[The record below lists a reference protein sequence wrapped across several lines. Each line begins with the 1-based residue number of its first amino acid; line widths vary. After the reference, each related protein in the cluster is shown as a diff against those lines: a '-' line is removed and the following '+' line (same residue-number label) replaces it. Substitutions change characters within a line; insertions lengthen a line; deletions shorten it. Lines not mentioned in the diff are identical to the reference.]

1 MENNQAQPAWVNNR
15 VLNNYDYFIR
25 LLTKKLFV
33 YNKTGN
39 YYGTMNMYLVVPSL
53 CITTMTSIFSFLSNS
68 DMFNDDT
75 QKILITIVGISS
87 IFSTMMQSLGGA
99 FGYSTKKEMFLQAAD
114 EYDKILMKIQFEKNN
129 PNEENFLDIIEK
141 EITKIEEMCK
151 YLPPNWIVKE
161 WEDNNPTVPIANQVN
176 IQQGG
181 GGGENQQLIN
191 LDHNLV
197 NDNNV

>member
-1 MENNQAQPAWVNNR
+1 MENNQAHPAWVNNR

-181 GGGENQQLIN
+181 GENQQLIN

>member
-15 VLNNYDYFIR
+15 VLNNYDYFIK

-68 DMFNDDT
+68 DMFNNDT

-181 GGGENQQLIN
+181 GENQQLIN

>member
-15 VLNNYDYFIR
+15 VLNNYDYFIK

-68 DMFNDDT
+68 DMFNEDT
-75 QKILITIVGISS
+75 RKILITIVGISS

-161 WEDNNPTVPIANQVN
+161 WEENNPTVPIANQVN
-176 IQQGG
+176 IMQ